1 MKTTNNSPV
10 FAPQPPTRSPL
21 EPMGYWA
28 ASTSAVASAPAS
40 TGMAAP
46 VSTTASAPMPTR
58 AQAFAAAEANATTP
72 TTVPTPVLA
81 QTQLQSQP
89 AMQETVEQRSD
100 SFSRAS
106 SALVMLGLVMLGGAI
121 APLLAFFQVQ
131 IAAKYFIGLAY
142 LIVCCLTVTWLVG
155 RMFRH
160 SARRDAHVRAT
171 RIGVLMVG
179 ELALLAFTMACAPFA
194 LRWEITLCVLAAT
207 MVVLNVAVPAQKR
220 EAAYTPLRVN
230 ECLVMVVLA
239 MIFPET
245 STWGHIPVQTLI
257 AYTVALVLSAVVVAL
272 HTKEL
277 ASADASP
284 KAHKGW
290 LLVGTSFAITLLV
303 AAYVLGCMPFGDSP
317 YAYDVVFMTS
327 ALVCAGLGFHFCE
340 PALRRTGLAFALMTI
355 VKMTTIDTIG
365 FDPLPKAIAYL
376 VGGAVCFAIGGMYSY
391 AVKRMSAAK

>member
-1 MKTTNNSPV
+1 
-10 FAPQPPTRSPL
+10 
-21 EPMGYWA
+21 
-28 ASTSAVASAPAS
+28 
-40 TGMAAP
+40 
-46 VSTTASAPMPTR
+46 
-58 AQAFAAAEANATTP
+58 
-72 TTVPTPVLA
+72 
-81 QTQLQSQP
+81 
-89 AMQETVEQRSD
+89 MQETVEQRSD

-194 LRWEITLCVLAAT
+194 LRWEITSCVLAAT

-239 MIFPET
+239 MIFLET

-257 AYTVALVLSAVVVAL
+257 AYTVALVLSAAVVVL
-272 HTKEL
+272 RTREL
-277 ASADASP
+277 ASANASP

-290 LLVGTSFAITLLV
+290 LLVGTAFAITLLV

-391 AVKRMSAAK
+391 AVKRMSVAK